1 MFEKGER
8 RIRAT
13 TNRIVFVFPLFKC
26 CVPYL
31 HHTQGRHEHGQW
43 NKYRISTNQITPN
56 LTRRSNHVDK
66 FKKFSSKCGSSTLE
80 EENQWKQE
88 RSLREASQCLQVL
101 KTRPNGKQ
109 LEEMKEIVVGSP
121 TTLPSND
128 D

>member
-1 MFEKGER
+1 M
-8 RIRAT
+8 
-13 TNRIVFVFPLFKC
+13 
-26 CVPYL
+26 
-31 HHTQGRHEHGQW
+31 
-43 NKYRISTNQITPN
+43 
-56 LTRRSNHVDK
+56 DK